1 MLPHLPLYLPIV
13 FIVTTLLAL
22 GCVMLLI
29 NTSSKPIGG
38 KATRLFIASIII
50 WMTLQSALS
59 YLGIYRS
66 SPEAIP
72 PTIILFGVLPTFMT
86 IVFLLVTRK
95 GKLFID
101 RLSMQMLS
109 YVHIVRIPVELCL
122 SALFINGAVPQL
134 MTFEGRNLDILG
146 GLTAPLVGFF
156 GIGQSKMGKMPL
168 LVWNFICL
176 GLLLNIVVNAILSAP
191 SPFQQFAFKQP
202 NVAILYFPFS
212 LLPTF
217 IVPLVLFS
225 HLAAI
230 RKLINK

>member
-29 NTSSKPIGG
+29 NTASKPIGG
-38 KATRLFIASIII
+38 KATSLIIASIII

-72 PTIILFGVLPTFMT
+72 PRIILFGVLPTFMT

-122 SALFINGAVPQL
+122 YALFINGAVPQL
-134 MTFEGRNLDILG
+134 MTFEGRNLDILA

-168 LVWNFICL
+168 LAWNFICL

-191 SPFQQFAFKQP
+191 SPFQKFAFEQP
-202 NVAILYFPFS
+202 NIAILYFPFS

>member
-1 MLPHLPLYLPIV
+1 
-13 FIVTTLLAL
+13 
-22 GCVMLLI
+22 
-29 NTSSKPIGG
+29 
-38 KATRLFIASIII
+38 
-50 WMTLQSALS
+50 
-59 YLGIYRS
+59 
-66 SPEAIP
+66 
-72 PTIILFGVLPTFMT
+72 MT

-122 SALFINGAVPQL
+122 YALFINGAVPQL
-134 MTFEGRNLDILG
+134 MTFEGRNLDILA

-168 LVWNFICL
+168 LAWNFICL

-191 SPFQQFAFKQP
+191 SPFQKFAFEQP
-202 NVAILYFPFS
+202 NIAILYFPFS